1 MTPPTSDLRPPQLR
15 GDVNP
20 PDIPVPPVLSGQRPK
35 PAPNRRPTVTGQPA
49 SDRRAEV
56 AGEPRPR
63 PLKALLSDLNLA
75 KLALPEFS
83 RSGSKPKIGGVAPAV
98 HPKTTWDRFREGRLL
113 ERRGFIP
120 LSPARAKR
128 RHRILP
134 RTVIGISFMLLAL
147 AVGAAF
153 AGAGF
158 YAYYDNRLAANEQ
171 EVARFVEGFD
181 EQFVDA
187 SESLNELRGESLE
200 QIRQELQPLGEY
212 VTDRNGVVDLPA
224 RVGSSVYQL
233 RTANEQGATVAGSA
247 AAVAK
252 HQGGTAFVTS
262 YTLVKSGTI
271 TPGPGIELIKGD
283 EKVTATLWSW
293 DPDRDLALVVVDADI
308 PRLEFADATEL
319 TNSLGARVFA
329 VSGTGG
335 QGATASPGTVLDRS
349 QVGLQHTAAI
359 GELFNGGPLVTS
371 GGKLVGIASTS
382 YAPLG
387 FAGGDVRFAPD
398 LTGLCSR
405 LLNCADPTDPETGEG
420 SGG

>member
-1 MTPPTSDLRPPQLR
+1 LKSLWSDLKFPK
-15 GDVNP
+15 
-20 PDIPVPPVLSGQRPK
+20 PVLG
-35 PAPNRRPTVTGQPA
+35 
-49 SDRRAEV
+49 
-56 AGEPRPR
+56 
-63 PLKALLSDLNLA
+63 AL
-75 KLALPEFS
+75 S
-83 RSGSKPKIGGVAPAV
+83 RSGPNGKIGGVAPAV
-98 HPKTTWDRFREGRLL
+98 HPRTRWDRFREGRLL

-171 EVARFVEGFD
+171 EIARFVEGFD

-187 SESLNELRGESLE
+187 SESLDELRGESLE

-212 VTDRNGVVDLPA
+212 VIARNGVVNLPNQ
-224 RVGSSVYQL
+224 VGSSVYQL
-233 RTANEQGATVAGSA
+233 RTANEKGTAVAGSA

-252 HQGGTAFVTS
+252 HQGGTVFVTS

-271 TPGPGIELIKGD
+271 APGPSIELIKGD
-283 EKVTATLWSW
+283 EKITATLWSW
-293 DPDRDLALVVVDADI
+293 DPGRDLALVVVDADI

-319 TNSLGARVFA
+319 TGSLGARVFA
-329 VSGTGG
+329 ISGTGA
-335 QGATASPGTVLDRS
+335 QGASASPGTVLDRS
-349 QVGLQHTAAI
+349 EVGLQHTAAV
-359 GELFNGGPLVTS
+359 GELFNGGPLVS
-371 GGKLVGIASTS
+371 SEGKLVGIASTS

-398 LTGLCSR
+398 LAGLCSR
-405 LLNCADPTDPETGEG
+405 LLNCADPVDPEIGQE